1 MIPYDQYHT
10 PSRMSHRMSSALD
23 DTLPMDKGASK
34 LELSDSNRTYYGSDM
49 SLSSEKKSSN
59 SSVKILYEVINLT
72 DSNSESHEKKN
83 ITLRYKH

>member
-59 SSVKILYEVINLT
+59 SSVKIVYEVINLT
-72 DSNSESHEKKN
+72 DSNSGNHGKKDV
-83 ITLRYKH
+83 TLRYKH